1 MRRLHLLP
9 IASFLVLVLVMILI
23 TQYNVYLDP
32 LVIGI
37 AVISYVSI
45 NVIWRLIHKT
55 LEVGYVVEY
64 SLIALIVYFILVR
77 YN

>member
-9 IASFLVLVLVMILI
+9 IASFLILVLVMILI

-37 AVISYVSI
+37 AVISYVAI

-55 LEVGYVVEY
+55 LEVGYVIEY

>member
-55 LEVGYVVEY
+55 LEVGYVIEY